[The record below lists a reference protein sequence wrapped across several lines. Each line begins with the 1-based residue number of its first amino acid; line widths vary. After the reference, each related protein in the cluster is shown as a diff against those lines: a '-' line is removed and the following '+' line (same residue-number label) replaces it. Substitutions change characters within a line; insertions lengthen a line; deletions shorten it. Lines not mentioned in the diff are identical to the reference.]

1 VEILF
6 GLFVWQA
13 FMAALA
19 LLVHLWCNCA
29 LKDPAQAT
37 GLVWCAWAI
46 AVGAAVGAA
55 PILALASLLSL
66 VETLLVLALPLC
78 VGAVLVSVLRDRPKF
93 AVKHPG
99 DERAV

>member
-1 VEILF
+1 
-6 GLFVWQA
+6 
-13 FMAALA
+13 MAALT
-19 LLVHLWCNCA
+19 LLVHLWRKRA

-37 GLVWCAWAI
+37 GLVWSAWAI
-46 AVGAAVGAA
+46 AIGAAVGTA
-55 PILALASLLSL
+55 PIIALVSLLSL
-66 VETLLVLALPLC
+66 VETLLALAVPLC